1 MTCQFLIGS
10 FNVDYDIIG
19 QNDARMAFILPS
31 ALYFFGKGA
40 IVPHLSISAVHFS
53 VLLRLSLLF
62 LSLSLCSFTTSRV
75 LSDLELGLGFLS
87 RDDGRQAD
95 CPATCSGTDRL
106 PRISTT
112 RFGSGSSLS
121 LSVGLIFVL
130 IFHHDCTEFSF
141 LWCFFSCFMS
151 RLMSL
156 SKGGGS
162 CLTRMITKVLL
173 PDLIDELVRLLIW
186 SWKMGISCFCM
197 RIFCSDH
204 SGHCYKSSLLL
215 DLESDDLFKNCLCAL
230 LFEWLVFEI
239 SNEMT
244 NKQVRSVLAVVVQ

>member
-1 MTCQFLIGS
+1 MILLARMTREWPLYYHRPCISSERVPLFLIFRS
-10 FNVDYDIIG
+10 
-19 QNDARMAFILPS
+19 QPFISLFYCVF
-31 ALYFFGKGA
+31 LFF
-40 IVPHLSISAVHFS
+40 F
-53 VLLRLSLLF
+53 
-62 LSLSLCSFTTSRV
+62 SLSLCSFTTSRV

-173 PDLIDELVRLLIW
+173 PDLIDELVRLLI
-186 SWKMGISCFCM
+186 
-197 RIFCSDH
+197 
-204 SGHCYKSSLLL
+204 
-215 DLESDDLFKNCLCAL
+215 
-230 LFEWLVFEI
+230 
-239 SNEMT
+239 
-244 NKQVRSVLAVVVQ
+244 